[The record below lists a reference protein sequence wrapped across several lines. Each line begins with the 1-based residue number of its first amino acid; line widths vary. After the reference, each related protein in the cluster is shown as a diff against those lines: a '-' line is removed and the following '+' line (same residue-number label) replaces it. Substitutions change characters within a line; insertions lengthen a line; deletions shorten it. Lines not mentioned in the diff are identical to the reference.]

1 MESRVAQA
9 RTGRK
14 TNQPFRLMNDAPK
27 NRQGNA
33 PGEPEYL
40 ASQELLQLG
49 TAVPQP
55 VTARQY
61 NTMDVT

>member
-1 MESRVAQA
+1 
-9 RTGRK
+9 
-14 TNQPFRLMNDAPK
+14 MNDAPK

-40 ASQELLQLG
+40 ASQELLKLG

-55 VTARQY
+55 ITVRQY
-61 NTMDVT
+61 ITME

>member
-1 MESRVAQA
+1 
-9 RTGRK
+9 
-14 TNQPFRLMNDAPK
+14 MNDAQK

-40 ASQELLQLG
+40 ASQELLKLG

-61 NTMDVT
+61 NTME